1 MAIKNGSKFVFMLPL
16 CSRFLYLLFRFFLCP
31 YVLCQT
37 KDRPALRPADIHGHM
52 GNNGC
57 HFLFCYP
64 MTFCIF
70 QMISKRRVCYA
81 GCHQRYNRNDTLQFD
96 GNCLF
101 IPYLSEQHIIIQM
114 CKHRCKISKAFPSCG
129 LYNFFTHL
137 VFLQSCKIFLL
148 FFK

>member
-1 MAIKNGSKFVFMLPL
+1 MTIKKREQVCFYVTTLLPFFVFIVSFLPL
-16 CSRFLYLLFRFFLCP
+16 SI
-31 YVLCQT
+31 
-37 KDRPALRPADIHGHM
+37 RPLPDERPPSLRPADIHSHM

-64 MTFCIF
+64 MAFCIF
-70 QMISKRRVCYA
+70 QMVSKRRVCYA
-81 GCHQRYNRNDTLQFD
+81 GCHQRYDSNDTLQFD